1 VVEDDASV
9 QHLLRSL
16 LLTYNYNILFA
27 SNGFEALDCYAE
39 HWATL
44 RLVVLDIMMPGMDG
58 ITLIQRLKVMQPS
71 VKIIA
76 TSGLPT
82 YQAAAL
88 VAGASDF
95 LLKPYDLSDLLKTI
109 AMLMHQT

>member
-1 VVEDDASV
+1 MPRCSTCCDRCCS
-9 QHLLRSL
+9 HN
-16 LLTYNYNILFA
+16 NYNILFA
-27 SNGFEALDCYAE
+27 SNGFEARDRYAE

-58 ITLIQRLKVMQPS
+58 ITLLMQRIRVMQPS

-88 VAGASDF
+88 VAGASDL
-95 LLKPYDLSDLLKTI
+95 LLKPYDLSGLLRTI
-109 AMLMHQT
+109 AILMHQT